1 MIGRPSLEEWK
12 FWARFLYLLG
22 VVVVVELNLVLNSTL
37 RALIGEREESIFEFI
52 RCSCSSIAT
61 CQRLYLS
68 Q

>member
-22 VVVVVELNLVLNSTL
+22 VVVVELNLVLISTL